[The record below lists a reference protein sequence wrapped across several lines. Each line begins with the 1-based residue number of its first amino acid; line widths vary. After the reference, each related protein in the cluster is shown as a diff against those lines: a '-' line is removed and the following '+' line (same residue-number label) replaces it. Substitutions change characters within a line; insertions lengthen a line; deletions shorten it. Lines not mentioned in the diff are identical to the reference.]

1 MPFAFE
7 TLGESMVI
15 HVGNPIDPH
24 KHGTNDGIDRILS
37 RTGKA
42 IRDKRQAPL
51 RAGMCHICKKD
62 SEHSIVN
69 ADDNL
74 TMLTVAA
81 ER

>member
-1 MPFAFE
+1 
-7 TLGESMVI
+7 
-15 HVGNPIDPH
+15 
-24 KHGTNDGIDRILS
+24 
-37 RTGKA
+37 
-42 IRDKRQAPL
+42 
-51 RAGMCHICKKD
+51 MCHICKKD